1 MASFAGAASDIS
13 SLELA
18 VVKEEVDLLKY
29 QLEQVKRDN
38 SELAK
43 ELDFSEEARQE
54 AQKIINHRDDELRRV
69 ERRIEDLKRQRS
81 RAEKNGTMLEM
92 T

>member
-1 MASFAGAASDIS
+1 MANFTSATSDAS